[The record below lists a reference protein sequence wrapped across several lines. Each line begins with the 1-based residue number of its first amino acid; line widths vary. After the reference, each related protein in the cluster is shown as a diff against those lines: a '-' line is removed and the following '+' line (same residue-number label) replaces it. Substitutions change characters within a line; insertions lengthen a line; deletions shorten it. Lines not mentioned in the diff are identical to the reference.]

1 MLGQIA
7 KQLRLVTRGSE
18 VTWRYG
24 YHLPDVLK
32 YRLQRPRT
40 PSGEVR
46 RVVEELNQNGVAR
59 TSVGALLASDSVYQ
73 ELRREVDD
81 VQRVRAEDLT
91 KARAAGV
98 LGAHKTYSYEFFDGH
113 PKPGTVH
120 TRFASQPEIKQVADQ
135 YLGLNARLRGCNT
148 WLTLVTNAEAR
159 QSQTWHRDPEDRYVV
174 KIFTLLSEVDKGCGP
189 FQYAPGS
196 HMKSSNAGLKAF
208 TKYGL
213 SDDEMDT
220 LVPRKQWFLGTGE
233 PGTIIF
239 ADTRGYH
246 KGGLARER
254 ERLVF
259 VGMYLAF

>member
-1 MLGQIA
+1 MLGRIA
-7 KQLRLVTRGSE
+7 KQLRVVTRGSE

-32 YRLQRPRT
+32 YRLNGPPT
-40 PSGEVR
+40 LSPEVL
-46 RVVEELNQNGVAR
+46 RVVEELDRNGVAR
-59 TSVGALLASDSVYQ
+59 TSVGALLASDGIYE
-73 ELRREVDD
+73 ELRQEVDD
-81 VQRVRAEDLT
+81 LQR
-91 KARAAGV
+91 ARASELAQARGGGNE
-98 LGAHKTYSYEFFDGH
+98 GAHKTYSYEFFDGH

-120 TRFASQPEIKQVADQ
+120 TRFASQPEIRQVADR
-135 YLGLNARLRGCNT
+135 YLGLSSRLRGCNT
-148 WLTLVTNAEAR
+148 WLTLVSNAEAR

-174 KIFTLLSEVDKGCGP
+174 KIFTLLSDVDEGCGP

-196 HMKSSNAGLKAF
+196 HMKSGDASLKAF

-213 SDDEMDT
+213 SDDEMAK
-220 LVPRKQWFLGTGE
+220 LVPRDRWFLGTGQA
-233 PGTIIF
+233 GTIVF

-259 VGMYLAF
+259 VGMYLAY